1 MKISQFCLM
10 IQSSYPCEFA
20 YADPEKEI
28 YTFKPV
34 PTDGSFE
41 CGVLY
46 IGSESEN
53 KMSPSPEPFDL
64 LAYGPDTLEKLSQLR
79 SAFPNANV
87 ICVKQ
92 QEGVTISSLYGVVS
106 DIFLAENRFTAS
118 INHLSQASS
127 SNRGMQNLIDEASRI
142 LEAPIVVMDSSYS
155 LLAISNRELQDDET
169 NLAEQRRIGTI
180 TQRNLERMRRDHI
193 YERIRKNP
201 DRMYFSKASDAH
213 HWWMN
218 MLIYVHGVE
227 VAEVGVMEDRRKF
240 EDYDFELMKH
250 LRYLIALEIQRGHS
264 FGKNYSVAH
273 NLLVADL
280 LDQDYTA
287 TEVVIRNRSSLLGWR
302 TSPFYSVLT
311 ILPETREQFHPESF
325 FHRGEILASQIVHY
339 LPKAYWRVEKGDL
352 AFLIPH
358 ECRYTEDIL
367 GTRNL
372 SELLKINHMIGILS
386 NPVSSLI
393 DVRKAYEQ
401 TLALYLVREYF
412 PKDKS
417 IHRYCDHN
425 ILHIAHILYQNHALE
440 EFYHP
445 YVLALWD
452 HDQKNHT
459 DFLMTLYYYLTYIDN
474 PTAIAQHL
482 HIHKNTLYYRM
493 NKLKEMFPIN
503 LNDGHVR
510 LCLQLTME
518 MMRLEG

>member
-10 IQSSYPCEFA
+10 VQASYPCEFV

-34 PTDGSFE
+34 PPDGQFE
-41 CGVLY
+41 RNVLY
-46 IGSESEN
+46 IGQEASVNPPASSES
-53 KMSPSPEPFDL
+53 FDL
-64 LAYGPDTLEKLSQLR
+64 LIYSPNALQWLSQLR
-79 SAFPNANV
+79 AAYPHANI
-87 ICVKQ
+87 ICAQQ
-92 QEGVTISSLYGVVS
+92 QEGNALSGLYGVIS
-106 DIFLAENRFTAS
+106 DIFLAENRFTAH
-118 INHLSQASS
+118 INHLSHVSR
-127 SNRGMQNLIDEASRI
+127 SNRGMQNLIDEASQL
-142 LEAPIVVMDSSYS
+142 LEAPVVVLDSSYS
-155 LLAISNRELQDDET
+155 ILAISNRELQDDET
-169 NLAEQRRIGTI
+169 NLAEQRRIGTL
-180 TQRNLERMRRDHI
+180 TQRNLERMRRDRI
-193 YERIRKNP
+193 YELIRKNP

-227 VAEVGVMEDRRKF
+227 VAEVGIMEDRRKF
-240 EDYDFELMKH
+240 KDYDFELMKY
-250 LRYLIALEIQRGHS
+250 LRYLIALEIQRGHF
-264 FGKNYSVAH
+264 FGENYSVAH
-273 NLLVADL
+273 NLLVAEL
-280 LDQDYTA
+280 LDRDYTA

-302 TSPFYSVLT
+302 TFPFYSVLS
-311 ILPETREQFHPESF
+311 IFPETGEQFRPGQF
-325 FHRGEILASQIVHY
+325 FRRGEVLASQISHY
-339 LPKAYWRVEKGDL
+339 LPKAYWRAGERDL

-358 ECRYTEDIL
+358 ECRYVEGIVDDHKF
-367 GTRNL
+367 G
-372 SELLKINHMIGILS
+372 ELLKVNHMTGILS
-386 NPVSSLI
+386 NPVKSLM

-401 TLALYLVREYF
+401 TLGMYQVREYF
-412 PKDKS
+412 PEGRT

-445 YVLALWD
+445 YVLALRD

-474 PTAIAQHL
+474 PTAIAKHL

-493 NKLKEMFPIN
+493 NKLKELFPID
-503 LNDGHVR
+503 LNDGHIR

>member
-20 YADPEKEI
+20 YADPEREI
-28 YTFKPV
+28 YTFKPI
-34 PTDGSFE
+34 PADGHFE
-41 CGVLY
+41 SGVLY
-46 IGSESEN
+46 ISSE
-53 KMSPSPEPFDL
+53 PSSRTDPIDASFDL
-64 LAYGPDTLEKLSQLR
+64 LAYGPDTPGKLSQLK
-79 SAFPNANV
+79 SAFPNANIIRV
-87 ICVKQ
+87 RQREDVPLS
-92 QEGVTISSLYGVVS
+92 GLYGAVS
-106 DIFLAENRFTAS
+106 DIFLAENKFAAS
-118 INHLSQASS
+118 INHLSRISG
-127 SNRGMQNLIDEASRI
+127 SNRGMQALIDEASRI

-155 LLAISNRELQDDET
+155 LLAMSNRELQDDET

-193 YERIRKNP
+193 YERIRKSS

-227 VAEVGVMEDRRKF
+227 VAEVGIMEDRRKF
-240 EDYDFELMKH
+240 GDYDFELMKH
-250 LRYLIALEIQRGHS
+250 LRHLIALEIQRGHS

-273 NLLVADL
+273 NLLVAEL
-280 LDQDYTA
+280 LDRNYTA
-287 TEVVIRNRSSLLGWR
+287 TEVAIRNRSSLLGWQA
-302 TSPFYSVLT
+302 SPFYSVLT
-311 ILPETREQFHPESF
+311 VLPEERERHPESF
-325 FHRGEILASQIVHY
+325 FHQGEILASQIIHY
-339 LPKAYWRVEKGDL
+339 LPKAYWRAGERDV

-358 ECRYTEDIL
+358 ERRYTEEIAEDRGL
-367 GTRNL
+367 G
-372 SELLKINHMIGILS
+372 ELLKINRMMGVLS
-386 NPVSSLI
+386 NPVMSLM
-393 DVRKAYEQ
+393 DARGAYEQ
-401 TLALYLVREYF
+401 TLSMYQVREYF
-412 PKDKS
+412 PKDRA

-445 YVLALWD
+445 YVLALRD

-459 DFLMTLYYYLTYIDN
+459 DFLTTLYYYLTYIDN
-474 PTAIAQHL
+474 PTAIAKHL

-493 NKLKEMFPIN
+493 NKLREMFPID

-518 MMRLEG
+518 MMRLEK